1 MNREQSL
8 RRRIKALTWLFSFG
22 ASATL
27 RRETPAAQEHCV

>member
-22 ASATL
+22 ASVTV
-27 RRETPAAQEHCV
+27 RREAPAAQEHCV